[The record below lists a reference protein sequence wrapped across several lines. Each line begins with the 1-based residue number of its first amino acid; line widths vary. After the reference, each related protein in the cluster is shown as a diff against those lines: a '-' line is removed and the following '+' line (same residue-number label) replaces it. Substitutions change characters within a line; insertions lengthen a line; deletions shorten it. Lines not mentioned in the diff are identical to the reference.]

1 MPSWENPG
9 WTTRHR
15 EPAAL
20 NRGRSNDFQCTLHLV
35 EGMIDCLTAAMARP
49 KVKGMSEI
57 RVAIDPEMGS
67 QRMRAVA

>member
-1 MPSWENPG
+1 
-9 WTTRHR
+9 
-15 EPAAL
+15 
-20 NRGRSNDFQCTLHLV
+20 
-35 EGMIDCLTAAMARP
+35 MIDCLTAAMARP